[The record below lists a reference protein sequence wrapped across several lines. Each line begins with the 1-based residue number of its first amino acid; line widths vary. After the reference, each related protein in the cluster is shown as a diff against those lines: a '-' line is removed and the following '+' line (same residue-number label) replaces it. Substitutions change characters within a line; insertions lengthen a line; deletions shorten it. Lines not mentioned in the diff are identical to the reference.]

1 PSFCNCPG
9 QARVSS
15 ADDFV
20 GLRTN
25 DLVRGVLEFI
35 EEHLERLLPVLVDRL
50 QLEQMLLNLAELPVI
65 RSALIP
71 EEINGEQVIIRA
83 VVFLLATTRP
93 VPPPHLSPGFVIV
106 PVLLCE
112 LDDLAKIFLCEDR
125 VLEPGETTL
134 DFPFG
139 VSLNL
144 VQIGDSADR
153 VDLIAHCSASY
164 S

>member
-1 PSFCNCPG
+1 
-9 QARVSS
+9 
-15 ADDFV
+15 V

-93 VPPPHLSPGFVIV
+93 VPPPHLSPGFVMG
-106 PVLLCE
+106 LMQR
-112 LDDLAKIFLCEDR
+112 R
-125 VLEPGETTL
+125 VT
-134 DFPFG
+134 
-139 VSLNL
+139 
-144 VQIGDSADR
+144 A
-153 VDLIAHCSASY
+153 
-164 S
+164 